1 MKTGLPRRIQRSTA
15 SSILLE
21 VGGKCCTY
29 PYVVVDR
36 KHDGFVASEKKNF
49 EIMLL
54 FLKSTAQCRT
64 LGLGPI
70 LPLSSFRVLGELV
83 SL

>member
-1 MKTGLPRRIQRSTA
+1 MKSGLPRRIQRTRA
-15 SSILLE
+15 SSISLE

-29 PYVVVDR
+29 PYVVVGR
-36 KHDGFVASEKKNF
+36 KHDGFVASEKQNF
-49 EIMLL
+49 EIRLL
-54 FLKSTAQCRT
+54 FLNNTPQCRT

-70 LPLSSFRVLGELV
+70 LLLSSFRVLGELV